1 MSELCLDGNKKAK
14 SKPLKPHQ
22 DKDAMI
28 SSPTQENSSH
38 QLELPLFTQES
49 VIERKKKTSLDKS
62 RPSKK
67 NIPHQ
72 KLSAK
77 LEEDSTSN
85 AKNFLPY
92 WNESCQELSEQ
103 LWSLTKTDWPDSVSI
118 GLTGSVSNLTA
129 KSWFSTRQTFL
140 LKRKWLKTS
149 SPFSTVFQV
158 DYTDS
163 ESTKLR
169 SRKIKIYPSPEV
181 KKLWNKWVAAC
192 RYCFNQSIAYQKEN
206 GKMGKRKLRNIIM
219 QSDLPEWV
227 KETPCHIRQ
236 NAIFDAHQAYTASQ
250 DCKFRNCHAPRQT
263 IKFNNSNFSQGQWY
277 PKLTKGLDFKTSEPI
292 PRKSINATQLVKT
305 KSGEWF
311 AVFLNETHP
320 KRNKNDSIISLD
332 PGVRSFLTGFDGQK
346 FIEIGENDMVKIN
359 RLCSYLDDLM
369 SRISQSFGHQKAKM
383 RKASSRLRNRI
394 RDLVDECQ
402 KQVANYLTKNYKVI
416 LLPTFETSE
425 MTKKNKRKI
434 RTKTARQMLTWS
446 HYRFKQVLKNKAELS
461 GCHVIDVTEEFTSK
475 TCTKCGHVHQ
485 KLGGSKVFKCPE
497 CGHSL
502 KRDFNGA
509 LGIMLKALS
518 DTTFTINFDGD
529 AIVAQ
534 YGNIPCCAA

>member
-1 MSELCLDGNKKAK
+1 
-14 SKPLKPHQ
+14 
-22 DKDAMI
+22 MI
-28 SSPTQENSSH
+28 LSPTQENLRSELFGGSLRTSTRTKQSH

-49 VIERKKKTSLDKS
+49 VVERKKKTSLDKS
-62 RPSKK
+62 RQSKK

-72 KLSAK
+72 KSSAK

-103 LWSLTKTDWPDSVSI
+103 LWSLTKTDWLDSVST
-118 GLTGSVSNLTA
+118 GLTGSASNLTVQ
-129 KSWFSTRQTFL
+129 SWFSTRQTFL
-140 LKRKWLKTS
+140 HLQKWLKTS
-149 SPFSTVFQV
+149 SPFSTVFPA
-158 DYTDS
+158 DYTDL
-163 ESTKLR
+163 ESIKLR
-169 SRKIKIYPSPEV
+169 SRKIKIYPSYEL
-181 KKLWNKWVAAC
+181 KKLWNKWVAAV
-192 RYCFNQSIAYQKEN
+192 RYCFNLAIAYQKEN
-206 GKMGKRKLRNIIM
+206 GKIGKMKLRNIIM

-236 NAIFDAHQAYTASQ
+236 NAIFDAHQAYKASQ

-263 IKFNNSNFSQGQWY
+263 IKFNNSNFSQGRWY
-277 PKLTKGLDFKTSEPI
+277 PKLTKGLEFKASESMPI
-292 PRKSINATQLVKT
+292 KSINATQLVKT

-320 KRNKNDSIISLD
+320 KRNNNDGIISLD
-332 PGVRSFLTGFDGQK
+332 PGVRSFMTGFDGQK
-346 FIEIGENDMVKIN
+346 FIEIGVQDIGKIN
-359 RLCSYLDDLM
+359 RLCSYLDGLM
-369 SRISQSFGHQKAKM
+369 SRISQSYGHQKAKM

-394 RDLVDECQ
+394 RNLVDECH
-402 KQVANYLTKNYKVI
+402 KQIANYLTKNYKVI

-461 GCHVIDVTEEFTSK
+461 GCYVIDVTEEFTSK

-518 DTTFTINFDGD
+518 DTTFTINKDGD

-534 YGNIPCCAA
+534 YGNIPCCVA